1 MAATFNV
8 TIARAAA
15 APSRAARTSKQCAFS
30 SGRAC
35 LRLAA
40 TVPRRGGYARR
51 QAVLPR
57 AEVLWTLQMDKK
69 QPAGAAPFAFEP
81 LNLTEM
87 MDCRRAGPNNPCTL
101 TVGAADDDSV
111 DVFLPIPTISGKHAE
126 FETDG
131 ETGALFVTDLNR

>member
-1 MAATFNV
+1 M
-8 TIARAAA
+8 
-15 APSRAARTSKQCAFS
+15 
-30 SGRAC
+30 
-35 LRLAA
+35 
-40 TVPRRGGYARR
+40 
-51 QAVLPR
+51 LPR